1 MRETSDNNIDFTCPM
16 CGNKFSTQQYLIDT
30 NRMTMMNLT
39 ARQDIIGK
47 FSISDRNIVFE
58 SSTRHH
64 IRQLLRN
71 CKVVFIC
78 AISIFVK
85 CSFHYSSI
93 TSYID
98 IQETKPLKLFYYI
111 RCLSSKVV

>member
-16 CGNKFSTQQYLIDT
+16 CGNKFGPSTDRQ
-30 NRMTMMNLT
+30 RMTMMNLT